1 MTKRGL
7 GLAVLVLGL
16 LMVAASLVLT
26 SMYEKRE
33 AAAGYNAEM
42 LMHEFAKRDEFVL
55 PLVPAAPASPA
66 EQDEE
71 SELPVP
77 EMARDDYY
85 GLPMLGVIRV
95 PDCNIELP
103 VLDDWNMWVLD
114 YAPCRYSGNI
124 YSGDFVV
131 MGHNYTTHFKPLKK
145 VEIGAAVEFESVDGT
160 VWRYTVDE
168 IDSVHRD
175 QPAKLPSEHE
185 LILFTCEEYG
195 VYRFVARCSLV
206 E

>member
-1 MTKRGL
+1 MSKRGL
-7 GLAVLVLGL
+7 GLAALVLGL
-16 LMVAASLVLT
+16 VMVAASLVLT
-26 SMYEKRE
+26 AMYEKRE

-42 LMHEFAKRDEFVL
+42 LMQEFAAREEFTVPL
-55 PLVPAAPASPA
+55 PTVPAPTEPV
-66 EQDEE
+66 EDEE
-71 SELPVP
+71 EAPLP
-77 EMARDDYY
+77 EMAREDYY

-103 VLDDWNMWVLD
+103 VLDDWSMWVLD
-114 YAPCRYSGNI
+114 YAPCRYSGSV

-145 VEIGAAVEFESVDGT
+145 VEVGAAVEFKSVDGT
-160 VWRYTVDE
+160 LWHYTVEE

-175 QPAKLPSEHE
+175 EPAKLPSEHE